1 MVRDKLTL
9 LKQEIL
15 KYIGL
20 PYFKNVGKY
29 HNYGE
34 NSLVGKGTAKEIAL
48 KTIEIAN
55 LQDIKLLELSPEQIY
70 NFQKRNRL
78 GIDCSGLTCNLLNFY
93 FHTQLNPRK
102 TSSDML
108 TLEPLAQQINLT
120 EATTGDLI
128 RQKNGKH
135 VLFIIDKIDDTI
147 YYVDSSLAGRGVRF
161 GEIKTDS
168 ISLQSV
174 HRIRVAQ

>member
-1 MVRDKLTL
+1 MVRDKLTS

-20 PYFKNVGKY
+20 PYFKNVGKH

-55 LQDIKLLELSPEQIY
+55 LQNVKLLDLSPEQIY
-70 NFQKRNRL
+70 NFQKKNFL
-78 GIDCSGLTCNLLNFY
+78 GIDCSGLVCNLLNFY
-93 FHTQLNPRK
+93 FHTDLNPRK

-108 TLEPLAQQINLT
+108 TLEPLAKTISI
-120 EATTGDLI
+120 EHATTGDLI

-135 VLFIIDKIDDTI
+135 VLFIIDKIDDII

-161 GEIKTDS
+161 GEIKTNS
-168 ISLQSV
+168 ISLQSI
-174 HRIRVAQ
+174 HRIREVQ